1 MPKTFK
7 DLMSELA
14 TDTSENAKYS
24 ADDIQD
30 VINEVSSKDARIQE
44 LQQALEK
51 ANKDHEDLKSRIVE
65 KLFASNDGK
74 PDDNNQGNEDE
85 EEEKTVTF
93 DDLILPDYRNRN

>member
-30 VINEVSSKDARIQE
+30 VINEVTSKDTRIQE

-65 KLFASNDGK
+65 KLFASKDGK
-74 PDDNNQGNEDE
+74 PDDNNQGNDDE

>member
-65 KLFASNDGK
+65 KLFASKDGK
-74 PDDNNQGNEDE
+74 PDDNNQGNDDE

-93 DDLILPDYRNRN
+93 DDLILPDYHNRN

>member
-65 KLFASNDGK
+65 KLFASKDGK
-74 PDDNNQGNEDE
+74 PDDNNQGNDDE

>member
-65 KLFASNDGK
+65 KLFAS
-74 PDDNNQGNEDE
+74 
-85 EEEKTVTF
+85 
-93 DDLILPDYRNRN
+93 

>member
-65 KLFASNDGK
+65 KLFASKDGK
-74 PDDNNQGNEDE
+74 PDDNNQGNDDE

-93 DDLILPDYRNRN
+93 DDLILPEYRNRN